1 MNIMKEYQVVLNEKQ
16 LRLIAVALEQHSR
29 MICGQLSET
38 YLPAL
43 EHGMM
48 AEHYYKY
55 KEEHPEDADNA
66 MSNYCNIRDTVD
78 HYLAYIK
85 RIVWNL
91 NTHAHYGIG
100 YDPEADLGYEMY
112 KQILSQFE
120 KEREEECNEKGE
132 RYRGNVHTGTPL
144 KLTDEPRIIV
154 EKLNENR
161 LKPPEKKVI

>member
-48 AEHYYKY
+48 KEHYYKY

-66 MSNYCNIRDTVD
+66 MSNYCNVRDTVE
-78 HYLAYIK
+78 HYLTYIK
-85 RIVWNL
+85 KLVWDMGPN
-91 NTHAHYGIG
+91 AHYGIG
-100 YDPEADLGYEMY
+100 YNPEADLGYEMY

-120 KEREEECNEKGE
+120 KENAEECRKKGE
-132 RYRGNVHTGTPL
+132 TYLGNVHSGTPL

-154 EKLNENR
+154 EKLTKKR
-161 LKPPEKKVI
+161 LKPPEKKDI